1 MDLQLRRQMQIELKR
16 IQKRLKITFIYITH
30 DQEEALNMSD
40 RIVVMDNGQLEQVGT
55 PNEIYYHPRTSYVA
69 RFVGTANIL
78 SGRLTRVEDGIAWVE
93 VVCQSR
99 EPAVLVRAKLTA
111 AQAEK
116 NQLGQIKP
124 GQKVSMAVRSE
135 NILLEKEAGPGLRLS
150 VIEKNFAGGMLRICL
165 DGGLQ
170 GELVSSRQGMD
181 SAFQAGDRITAYW
194 EPEHGILVDLE

>member
-1 MDLQLRRQMQIELKR
+1 
-16 IQKRLKITFIYITH
+16 
-30 DQEEALNMSD
+30 
-40 RIVVMDNGQLEQVGT
+40 
-55 PNEIYYHPRTSYVA
+55 
-69 RFVGTANIL
+69 
-78 SGRLTRVEDGIAWVE
+78 
-93 VVCQSR
+93 
-99 EPAVLVRAKLTA
+99 
-111 AQAEK
+111 
-116 NQLGQIKP
+116 
-124 GQKVSMAVRSE
+124 MAVRSE